1 MMLMKIIFKTRKL
14 IMMNMKIDINTN
26 TIKLILVP
34 DTDAFIMT
42 HEDHPHFSLMIH
54 EAKTGMIF
62 RTLLNFPS
70 AKSVSGKSG
79 IIGGKSEKLST
90 LPRDLGVA
98 F

>member
-1 MMLMKIIFKTRKL
+1 MR
-14 IMMNMKIDINTN
+14 
-26 TIKLILVP
+26 
-34 DTDAFIMT
+34 
-42 HEDHPHFSLMIH
+42 
-54 EAKTGMIF
+54 MIF